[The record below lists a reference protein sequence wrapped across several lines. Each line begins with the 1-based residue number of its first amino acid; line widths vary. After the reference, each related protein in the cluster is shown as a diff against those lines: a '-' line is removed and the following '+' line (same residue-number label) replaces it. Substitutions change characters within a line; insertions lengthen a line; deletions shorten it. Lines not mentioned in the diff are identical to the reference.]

1 MKKTYVY
8 KGENEIELPG
18 IGIIKPGQEITTE
31 KEINHFLF
39 EEKKEKNDKK
49 LKKIKS

>member
-1 MKKTYVY
+1 MKTYIY

-18 IGIIKPGQEITTE
+18 VGIVKPGEEIKSE
-31 KEINHFLF
+31 KDINHPLF
-39 EEKKEKNDKK
+39 EEKKDKK